1 MALNNIQ
8 KVRVECADTDPTFP
22 ILPDSTYIYLLEK
35 NYDSITRSAMDAARI
50 ILMHLS
56 QRSTETVDIF
66 TIKGSAAA
74 ESYRQALLL
83 YIKDPSNN
91 PVLQNCQGWF
101 GGTSLAQMQEN
112 DSNLDNNIILQP
124 SKSYDTIQTSWFTYR
139 E

>member
-56 QRSTETVDIF
+56 QRGTETVDIF
-66 TIKGSAAA
+66 TIKGSSAA
-74 ESYRQALLL
+74 ESYRQALIL
-83 YIKDPSNN
+83 YIKDPNNN
-91 PVLQNCQGWF
+91 PLYQNCQAWF
-101 GGTSLAQMQEN
+101 GGVSVSQMQTN
-112 DSNLDNNIILQP
+112 DANLDNNIVQQP
-124 SKSYDTIQTSWFTYR
+124 SVSYDTVPTGYFTF
-139 E
+139 

>member
-56 QRSTETVDIF
+56 QRGTETIDIF
-66 TIKGSAAA
+66 SIKGSSAA
-74 ESYRQALLL
+74 ESYRQALIM
-83 YIKDPSNN
+83 YIKDPYNN
-91 PVLQNCQGWF
+91 PLLQNCQAWF
-101 GGTSLAQMQEN
+101 GGVSVSQMQTN
-112 DSNLDNNIILQP
+112 DANLDNNIVQQP
-124 SKSYDTIQTSWFTYR
+124 SVSYDTVPTGYFTF
-139 E
+139 

>member
-56 QRSTETVDIF
+56 QRGTETVDIF
-66 TIKGSAAA
+66 TIKGSSAA
-74 ESYRQALLL
+74 ESYRQALIL
-83 YIKDPSNN
+83 YIKDPNNN
-91 PVLQNCQGWF
+91 PLYQNCQAWF
-101 GGTSLAQMQEN
+101 GGVSVSQMQAN
-112 DSNLDNNIILQP
+112 DANLDNNIVQQP
-124 SKSYDTIQTSWFTYR
+124 SVSYDTVPTGYFTF
-139 E
+139 

>member
-1 MALNNIQ
+1 MLNDIQ
-8 KVRVECADTDPTFP
+8 KVRVECADTDISFP
-22 ILPDSTYIYLLEK
+22 ILPDSTYVYLLDK
-35 NYDSITRSAMDAARI
+35 HYNVISKAAMDAARI

-91 PVLQNCQGWF
+91 PVLQNCQGWV
-101 GGTSLAQMQEN
+101 GGVSIAQMQEN

>member
-56 QRSTETVDIF
+56 QRGTETVDIF
-66 TIKGSAAA
+66 TIKGSSAA
-74 ESYRQALLL
+74 ESYRQALIL
-83 YIKDPSNN
+83 YIKDPNNN
-91 PVLQNCQGWF
+91 PMYQNCQAWF
-101 GGTSLAQMQEN
+101 GGVSVSQMQAN
-112 DSNLDNNIILQP
+112 DANLDNNIVQQP
-124 SKSYDTIQTSWFTYR
+124 SVSYDTVPTGYFTF
-139 E
+139 

>member
-56 QRSTETVDIF
+56 QRGTETVDIF
-66 TIKGSAAA
+66 TIKGSSAA
-74 ESYRQALLL
+74 ESYRQALIL
-83 YIKDPSNN
+83 YIKDPNNN
-91 PVLQNCQGWF
+91 PLYQNCQAWF
-101 GGTSLAQMQEN
+101 GGVSVSQMQSN
-112 DSNLDNNIILQP
+112 DANLDNNIVKQP
-124 SKSYDTIQTSWFTYR
+124 SVSYDTVPTGYFTF
-139 E
+139 